1 MSSNRLRWTSGLAV
15 LLASVGCLSEV
26 KGPPAGASSQPA
38 QPQTFSTPAAQQAET
53 TADEPAV
60 PDESAVRAE
69 PAAPSELAAP
79 AETAEASSDQE
90 SESADDGASNS
101 SAVAAVADLPHY
113 EAAEAVSGTIKSVG
127 SDTMLNLM
135 TYWCEGFRKSYP
147 SVQPEVEGK
156 GSNTAIPA
164 LTAGT
169 ANFGPMSRPAKAKE
183 LDEFEAKFG
192 YKPTALKT
200 SIDMLA
206 VYVHKDN
213 PIQGLTFQQLDAI
226 FSKNRKGGYP
236 EDIKT
241 WGQLGLAGAW
251 ANKSINL
258 YGRNSASGT
267 YGYFKEHSLYGGD
280 YKDSVNEQQGSS
292 AVVQAIAQD
301 KWGIGYSGI
310 GYLTADVRAVPLA
323 AEEGDD
329 FVAAEPDKAYSGD
342 YPLSRYLFVYVN
354 YKPGSELDPL
364 RREFIKYIFSQ
375 EGQRDVVKDGYLP
388 VKIQTVSES
397 LRSVGISAGP

>member
-1 MSSNRLRWTSGLAV
+1 MSLKSVSWSSALVAVCIGIAGCSGEIKSAAVRSSGRETLAAHTSSAEI
-15 LLASVGCLSEV
+15 A
-26 KGPPAGASSQPA
+26 P
-38 QPQTFSTPAAQQAET
+38 TDNDQAPEQKT
-53 TADEPAV
+53 
-60 PDESAVRAE
+60 PDESE
-69 PAAPSELAAP
+69 PDAATELAK
-79 AETAEASSDQE
+79 AEV
-90 SESADDGASNS
+90 ADDRASNS
-101 SAVAAVADLPHY
+101 NAVAAVKDLPGY
-113 EAAEAVSGTIKSVG
+113 EAVEGVSGTIKSVG

-135 TYWCEGFRKSYP
+135 TYWCEGFGKFYP

-169 ANFGPMSRPAKAKE
+169 AIFGLMSRPAKAKE
-183 LDEFEAKFG
+183 IDEFEAKYG

-236 EDIKT
+236 KGIRT
-241 WGQLGLAGAW
+241 WGDLGLTGVW
-251 ANKSINL
+251 ASKSINL

-267 YGYFKEHSLYGGD
+267 YGFFKEHALYGGD
-280 YKDSVNEQQGSS
+280 YKDTVNEQQGSS
-292 AVVQAIAQD
+292 AVVQAIGKD

-310 GYLTADVRAVPLA
+310 NYLTADVRAVPLA
-323 AEEGDD
+323 AEEEDD
-329 FVAAEPDKAYSGD
+329 FVAAEPENAYSGD

-364 RREFIKYIFSQ
+364 RREFIRYIFSQ
-375 EGQRDVVKDGYLP
+375 EGQRDVVREGSLP
-388 VKIQTVSES
+388 VKLQTASES